1 MSGATRVGRW
11 AVGCRRGVAAHGA
24 FGVLTGV
31 LLASVTVPPVHTASI
46 PLCLV
51 HLVLGVAGPGC
62 GMTRAFLFI
71 GHGDLHS
78 AVVLNPNSPLAFGL
92 VVLLWVH
99 GLLRVAGS
107 WHLAVALT
115 ARQRRLVYV
124 GAGLATAA
132 GWLYNLAWNPWL

>member
-1 MSGATRVGRW
+1 VAGATRVRRW
-11 AVGCRRGVAAHGA
+11 AAGCWHGVAAHGSL
-24 FGVLTGV
+24 GVLTGV
-31 LLASVTVPPVHTASI
+31 LLASVTIPPVHTASI

-51 HLVLGVAGPGC
+51 HLVLGIAGPGC

-71 GHGDLHS
+71 GHGDLRS
-78 AVVLNPNSPLAFGL
+78 AVVLNPNSVVVFGL

-99 GLLRVAGS
+99 GLLRVAGG
-107 WHLAVALT
+107 WHLAVSLT
-115 ARQRRLVYV
+115 ARQRRLIYG